1 GCDNN
6 NSNSN
11 HNNNNSNNN
20 NNNNNNN
27 NSNNNNNHNNN
38 NNNNNNNSNNSNNS
52 HCSPAAPQVSA
63 APAGS
68 SLVFPERG
76 LWTREY
82 TLSLRLVDALTL
94 RRLLSDSS
102 FRTNMAASA
111 TEPPITTPT
120 GIFHWSGSGPRPGP
134 RSGAEPVTLGVACTG
149 HPGWA
154 DQDQDQKQKQIQS
167 EDAVFL
173 PLEQQLKR
181 AGSRRPRYNNNNMT
195 AAGGHSLGRQANSVL
210 HKRK

>member
-1 GCDNN
+1 
-6 NSNSN
+6 
-11 HNNNNSNNN
+11 
-20 NNNNNNN
+20 
-27 NSNNNNNHNNN
+27 
-38 NNNNNNNSNNSNNS
+38 
-52 HCSPAAPQVSA
+52 
-63 APAGS
+63 
-68 SLVFPERG
+68 
-76 LWTREY
+76 
-82 TLSLRLVDALTL
+82 
-94 RRLLSDSS
+94 
-102 FRTNMAASA
+102 MAASA

-154 DQDQDQKQKQIQS
+154 VAGTMLGSEDQNQDQDQDQDQKQIQS

-181 AGSRRPRYNNNNMT
+181 AGSRRPRYKNNNMT